1 MAGTEDIDDRT
12 TLEKRELCRSIAES
26 FVSVS
31 PRSRFTFEDVL
42 DRSLFYEKLET
53 EVNSIYD
60 SPRARKGRNIVS
72 IRDSSFRGK
81 VAEAW
86 YVENQPFPG
95 TVSWTDRRWHD
106 ILVNESKY
114 ASFRGTHIEIKTVS
128 NWSNKEIFDKI
139 DRLIWAQWNES
150 SFVSMF
156 LTNWDLER
164 DKWFRQ
170 EKNKGSAG
178 TFVQY
183 VESGKSEV
191 WWEYYGTRCID
202 PNKKIIKDHRKHGL
216 VERSDI

>member
-1 MAGTEDIDDRT
+1 MLEMKEIE
-12 TLEKRELCRSIAES
+12 EKRELCRTVANS
-26 FVSVS
+26 FVSSV
-31 PRSRFTFEDVL
+31 PRARLTFEDIS
-42 DRSLFYEKLET
+42 DRSMFYERLET

-60 SPRARKGRNIVS
+60 SPHARKGRNIIS
-72 IRDSSFRGK
+72 IKDNSFRGK

-106 ILVNESKY
+106 IIINESKY
-114 ASFRGTHIEIKTVS
+114 PSFGGTHIEIKTVS
-128 NWSNKEIFDKI
+128 NWTNREILEKIDKI
-139 DRLIWAQWNES
+139 IWAQWNES

-164 DKWFRQ
+164 DKWFKQ
-170 EKNKGSAG
+170 QKNKGSKG

-183 VESGKSEV
+183 VESGKSNV

-202 PNKKIIKDHRKHGL
+202 PNKKIVNDYKNQNLIQIG
-216 VERSDI
+216 DIYKK